1 MKYSLDKSAGK
12 PAYLQ
17 LYWQLRQDI
26 VEGSLP
32 SGTKLPSKRL
42 LAAELGI
49 SVITVEHA
57 LALLTDEGYIYSRPK
72 SGYYVS
78 FGGSAPAQ
86 PLPRAAVEDMSAPA
100 SVPEDFPFSTLS
112 KLMRR
117 VLSDYGE
124 KILIKSPNSGCM
136 ELRLAIADYLAR
148 SRGIRVR
155 PGQVII
161 GSGSEYLYGF
171 VVQLLGREQIY
182 GLEDPCYDRIRRVY
196 EANGAVCTGL
206 KMGEDGIE
214 TAALDN
220 CKAGVLH
227 VTPYQSFPSGVTA
240 TAAKRHEYAAW
251 ADKRNAYIVEDDY
264 ASELFVSA
272 KQVDTVFSLAPER
285 TIYMNT
291 FSKTL
296 APSMRTGY
304 MVLPEG
310 LLPEYERK
318 LGFYSC
324 TVPVF
329 DQIVLAEFIRGG
341 DLERYINRRRRRLR
355 QQMQKSLE

>member
-1 MKYSLDKSAGK
+1 M
-12 PAYLQ
+12 Q
-17 LYWQLRQDI
+17 LYQQLRQDI
-26 VEGSLP
+26 IEGSLP
-32 SGTKLPSKRL
+32 SGAKLPSKRL

-57 LALLTDEGYIYSRPK
+57 LALLADEGYVYPRPR
-72 SGYYVS
+72 SGYYAS
-78 FGGSAPAQ
+78 FGGSVPAQ
-86 PLPRAAVEDMSAPA
+86 PLPKAAVKDMSVPV

-117 VLSDYGE
+117 VLSDYAE
-124 KILIKSPNSGCM
+124 RILVKSPNSGCM
-136 ELRLAIADYLAR
+136 ELRQAIADYLAR

-155 PGQVII
+155 PEQVIV
-161 GSGSEYLYGF
+161 GSGAEYLYGL
-171 VVQLLGREQIY
+171 VVQLLGRELIY

-196 EANGAVCTGL
+196 EANGAVCAGL

-214 TAALDN
+214 TAALGC

-251 ADKRNAYIVEDDY
+251 ASERNAYIVEDDY

-324 TVPVF
+324 TVPM
-329 DQIVLAEFIRGG
+329 
-341 DLERYINRRRRRLR
+341 LEQYVIASLLSDGSFERHINKIRRLR
-355 QQMQKSLE
+355 RHTFL